1 MAKISGGLEH
11 ATRLRKGLVEG
22 TKLVN
27 QALFVA
33 AQRVQVD
40 AQVSITEGAVS
51 GAGHR
56 PSVAPNAPNN
66 DTGVLANNIET
77 IQVDPLK
84 VEVSSNAPY
93 AAIQEFG
100 GVINHPGGTPYF
112 VGDSGVAYFVSK
124 DSPGADKMAVTKAH
138 QITLPARPYMAP
150 ALQKNKARITQDIA
164 RAINIA
170 NRRGK

>member
-40 AQVSITEGAVS
+40 AQISITEGAVS
-51 GAGHR
+51 GAGH
-56 PSVAPNAPNN
+56 VAAPAGSAPNN
-66 DTGVLANNIET
+66 DTAVLANNIEAVQGRNLAVGSVNAQGGIDQAEASSLNPT
-77 IQVDPLK
+77 EDLVSQ
-84 VEVSSNAPY
+84 VSSNAPY
-93 AAIQEFG
+93 AAAMEFG
-100 GVINHPGGTPYF
+100 FH
-112 VGDSGVAYFVSK
+112 
-124 DSPGADKMAVTKAH
+124 DKNGKFH
-138 QITLPARPYMAP
+138 GPWPYMAP